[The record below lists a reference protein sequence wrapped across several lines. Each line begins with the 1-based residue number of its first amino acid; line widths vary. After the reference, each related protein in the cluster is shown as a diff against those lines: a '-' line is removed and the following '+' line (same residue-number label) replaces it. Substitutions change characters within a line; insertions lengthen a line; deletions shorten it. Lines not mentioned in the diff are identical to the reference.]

1 MRDPEFSPVL
11 PVNGSLHMAP
21 LFPRS
26 GPGESSSPMSQVVL
40 RCYDFPS
47 RLSGRLFVSLPGP
60 TRFLLASC
68 SLLPALPGRRR
79 PRLGPGSLFGRRSY
93 LPAHIHVDVS
103 GISQVPRRPILCLCP
118 GPRPR
123 PNRRSSPIPVPSM
136 LPLRPSQQGLQ
147 HCSYRGYHGASA
159 PAVYASRTVLP
170 PPHARL
176 ASGWLAGLYRVGVE
190 PTGSR

>member
-1 MRDPEFSPVL
+1 MRALRLPTHAFPV
-11 PVNGSLHMAP
+11 AY
-21 LFPRS
+21 LFRFRGPRDS
-26 GPGESSSPMSQVVL
+26 
-40 RCYDFPS
+40 
-47 RLSGRLFVSLPGP
+47 
-60 TRFLLASC
+60 
-68 SLLPALPGRRR
+68 SLLRARCFQRSRAGGG
-79 PRLGPGSLFGRRSY
+79 PRHGPGSLFGRRSY

-123 PNRRSSPIPVPSM
+123 LNRRSSPITVPSM
-136 LPLRPSQQGLQ
+136 LPLRPSQQRLQ